1 MIMRDVREWTSNAA
15 AEAPKLEY
23 QVAAAIAAVTFAA
36 LIWKAPLEPAKP
48 PAAPIQMAGSKVA
61 EKIAAADS
69 ADERFRPRAASVLEF
84 AAVYGLV
91 TDKPYIALAG
101 AEWSSR
107 KAATRTV
114 DEAVVKPQRKATVV
128 AQLCADGC
136 SLPSALA
143 ATTLVP
149 PPRPAGLTAQATA
162 TSEDR
167 RVRLLGL
174 SLRGF
179 VPSHETIAK
188 TVVSWSGSIA
198 GVIPGL

>member
-1 MIMRDVREWTSNAA
+1 MVMRDVKEWTSNAA
-15 AEAPKLEY
+15 AAAPKLEY

-36 LIWKAPLEPAKP
+36 IMYKAPLEPAQS
-48 PAAPIQMAGSKVA
+48 PAASVQVEAKAA
-61 EKIAAADS
+61 EKLPVENAE
-69 ADERFRPRAASVLEF
+69 ERFRPRAASVLEF
-84 AAVYGLV
+84 AAVYGLA
-91 TDKPYIALAG
+91 TDKPYTALAG

-114 DEAVVKPQRKATVV
+114 DEAVAKPQRKATVV

-136 SLPSALA
+136 GLPPASASV
-143 ATTLVP
+143 TLVP

-162 TSEDR
+162 TSEDG

-174 SLRGF
+174 SLPGF
-179 VPSHETIAK
+179 VPSRETIAK